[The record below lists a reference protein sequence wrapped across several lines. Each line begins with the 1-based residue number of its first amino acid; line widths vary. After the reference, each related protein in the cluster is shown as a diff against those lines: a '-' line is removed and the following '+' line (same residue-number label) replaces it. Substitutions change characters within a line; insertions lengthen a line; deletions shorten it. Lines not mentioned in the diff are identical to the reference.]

1 MPSVAV
7 AQYDPRTGRYLTS
20 DGKLYQQSDLV
31 NSTAPKKWQ
40 DLLPT

>member
-1 MPSVAV
+1 MAI
-7 AQYDPRTGRYLTS
+7 AKYDQRTGRYVGP

-31 NSTAPKKWQ
+31 SPSAPKKWQ

>member
-7 AQYDPRTGRYLTS
+7 AQYDPRTGRYLAA
-20 DGKLYQQSDLV
+20 DGKLYQQSDLAHAA
-31 NSTAPKKWQ
+31 APKKWQ